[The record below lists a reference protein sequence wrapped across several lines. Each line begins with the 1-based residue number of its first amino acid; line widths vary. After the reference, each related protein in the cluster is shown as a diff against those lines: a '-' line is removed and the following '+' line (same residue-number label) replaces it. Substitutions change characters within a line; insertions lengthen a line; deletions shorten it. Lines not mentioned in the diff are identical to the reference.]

1 MVSRL
6 KSGLFA
12 LVCTAAVPAAA
23 APVDPALYSQM
34 HWRLLGPFRAGWA
47 EMIEGVPSRP
57 NTFYFGASGGGIWK
71 TDDAGRTWTSL
82 LDKGG
87 SSAIG
92 AIAVAPSNPDIIYAG
107 GGQPTTRY
115 DIEAGRG
122 VYKSTDGGRSWT
134 DLGLSDTRYIGRIW
148 VSPTD
153 PNIVVVGAVGHFFGA
168 SDARGIYRS
177 TDGGKT
183 WSHPLAPG
191 GFTGVNDVA
200 SDPGNPRVLFASTWD
215 ARQWPWQSYFTEI
228 SGPGSAVWRS
238 DDQGA
243 TWYRLSGGGWPEGP
257 LGRISLAVSRKAGH
271 ARVYAV
277 VDSAKSAGLWR
288 SDDGGAHWAH
298 VNPGRSF
305 SSNYFN
311 RVTVDPRDPD
321 VVFLTGQ
328 SIRRCTGG
336 GANCDIFRGSPGG
349 DDYHSIW
356 VDPKNPGHI
365 AEGSDQGASISV
377 NGGRTW
383 SDWYNQPTAQVYHV
397 ATDNRFPYWVYA
409 GQQDSG
415 TIAIASRSDYGQINW
430 RDWHPVGGDER
441 DYDIPDPVDPNIV
454 YASGLG
460 GHVTRW
466 DARTGQVTDVSPW
479 PRSNYGARPTTVEHH
494 FNWVNPLVGSR
505 TGQPSLYLG
514 GEVLWKS
521 SDQGNHWAII
531 SPDLVGKVAGA
542 QNCGGDVTLEAA
554 LPCGYGTLV
563 TIEPS
568 AINPA
573 EVWTGSDSG
582 IVGITRDGG
591 GHWTQTTLPGVR
603 PWAKIAN
610 IALSPLDAQAAYV
623 AVDGHRIDD
632 WAPHVFRT
640 HDGGRTWTEA
650 AHGLPQGQVVTAIR
664 ADPVR
669 PGLLYAG
676 NETSVF
682 VSFDDGDNWQPLRQ
696 NLPTA
701 WARDLT
707 IHGDDLIVGTQGR
720 AIWVLGD
727 LALLRQVK
735 PADATKTAQLFTPA
749 PAVRVRPNNNHDTPL
764 TPETPRGENPTDGAV
779 IDYWLASAAHG
790 PVTLEIRDSNG
801 GLVRRFSSADAP
813 EPLPAERYFQ
823 AEWVKPK
830 PILSGAAGAHRWV
843 WDMRR
848 PRPAA
853 AEYSYDI
860 AAVWGLDTPLD
871 PRGQLV
877 EPGRYTAVLTVD
889 GKSQSVPVDIV
900 ADPRVVGADY
910 GAARAFSESLY
921 APMEMAWRGFAETEA
936 VGDEL
941 DQRIAEIKDPALLA
955 EAKAVRAKLEPRP
968 GGGFENES
976 GTLASLETSAEG
988 SDAAPSEAIRQTAL
1002 ATIAQLNSDWSAWQ
1016 KVKSADLD
1024 ALNRRLAAAGLKPAL
1039 VPTGAAL
1046 RVKPPSG
1053 GVDLP

>member
-1 MVSRL
+1 MPRL
-6 KSGLFA
+6 KSLFFA
-12 LVCTAAVPAAA
+12 LLSTAAIPAAA

-47 EMIEGVPSRP
+47 EMIEGVPSQP

-82 LDKGG
+82 FDKGG

-92 AIAVAPSNPDIIYAG
+92 AIAVAPSNPDVIYAG

-115 DIEAGRG
+115 DIQSGRG
-122 VYKSTDGGRSWT
+122 VYRSSDGGRSWI
-134 DLGLSDTRYIGRIW
+134 DLGLGDTKYIGRISI
-148 VSPTD
+148 SPTD
-153 PNIVVVGAVGHFFGA
+153 PNTVVVGAVGHFFGA
-168 SDARGIYRS
+168 SDSRGIYRS
-177 TDGGKT
+177 TNGGKT

-191 GFTGVNDVA
+191 GFTGVNDVV
-200 SDPGNPRVLFASTWD
+200 SDPGNPKVLFASTWD

-238 DDQGA
+238 DDEGA
-243 TWYRLSGGGWPEGP
+243 TWHRLSGGGWPEGS
-257 LGRISLAVSRKAGH
+257 LGRISLAAARTGGSV
-271 ARVYAV
+271 RVYAV
-277 VDSAKSAGLWR
+277 INSSKGGGLWR
-288 SDDGGAHWAH
+288 SDDGGTHWTE
-298 VNPGRSF
+298 VNPGRNF

-321 VVFLTGQ
+321 VVYLTGQ
-328 SIRRCTGG
+328 SMRKCTAG
-336 GANCDIFRGSPGG
+336 GATCDIFRGSPGG

-365 AEGSDQGASISV
+365 AEGSDQGAAISV

-415 TIAIASRSDYGQINW
+415 TIAIASRSDYGQITW

-441 DYDIPDPVDPNIV
+441 DFDIPDPVDPNLV

-479 PRSNYGARPTTVEHH
+479 PKSNYGARPTTVEHH

-505 TGQPSLYLG
+505 VGQPTLYLG

-521 SDQGNHWAII
+521 SDQGNHWSII
-531 SPDLVGKVAGA
+531 SPDLVGKVPGA
-542 QNCGGDVTLEAA
+542 QNCGGDVTPEAA

-573 EVWTGSDSG
+573 EVWTGSDTG

-591 GHWTQTTLPGVR
+591 ATWTQTTLPGVR
-603 PWAKIAN
+603 PWAKVAN
-610 IALSPLDAQAAYV
+610 IALSSLDPQAAYV

-640 HDGGRTWTEA
+640 HDGGKSWA
-650 AHGLPQGQVVTAIR
+650 AITNGLPDGQAVTAVR

-669 PGLLYAG
+669 PGLLYVG

-682 VSFDDGDNWQPLRQ
+682 VSFDDGDNWQALRQ

-727 LALLRQVK
+727 LALLRQVEPGHTAK
-735 PADATKTAQLFTPA
+735 AAQLFTPA
-749 PAVRVRPNNNHDTPL
+749 PTVRVRFNNNHDTPL
-764 TPETPRGENPTDGAV
+764 TPGTPRGENPPDGAV
-779 IDYWLASAAHG
+779 IDYWLASAAKG
-790 PVTLEIRDSNG
+790 PVTLEIRDSSG
-801 GLVRRFSSADAP
+801 AVVRRFSSADVP
-813 EPLPAERYFQ
+813 DPLPAERYFQ

-830 PILSGAAGAHRWV
+830 MVLSAGAGAHRWV

-853 AEYSYDI
+853 VEYGYDI

-877 EPGRYTAVLTVD
+877 EPGRYTAVLTVN

-910 GAARAFSESLY
+910 AAARAFSESLY
-921 APMEMAWRGFAETEA
+921 APMDIAWRGYAESEA
-936 VGDEL
+936 VREQLDE
-941 DQRIAEIKDPALLA
+941 RVAAIKDAALLA
-955 EAKAVRAKLEPRP
+955 ETKALRAKLEPAAS
-968 GGGFENES
+968 GGFESGS
-976 GTLASLETSAEG
+976 GTLASLETAAEG
-988 SDAAPSEAIRQTAL
+988 SDAAPTEAVRQTAA
-1002 ATIAQLNSDWSAWQ
+1002 ATIAQLNGDWSAWQ
-1016 KVKSADLD
+1016 QVKTADV
-1024 ALNRRLAAAGLKPAL
+1024 AQLNARLKAPGLKPIV

-1053 GVDLP
+1053 GIDLP